1 MQFRRLLTSRYAFL
15 SVFFKCSLVS
25 IIVLLFCLLVFR
37 SSIVNESF
45 IPSLASLE
53 SEKHSGMMSFVVECR
68 CLVSSIVMS
77 EQPAVNVC
85 VFTKN

>member
-1 MQFRRLLTSRYAFL
+1 MLFFQ
-15 SVFFKCSLVS
+15 FFKCSLIS

-45 IPSLASLE
+45 IPSLASRE

-68 CLVSSIVMS
+68 CLVSSILMS

-85 VFTKN
+85 FYKKTR